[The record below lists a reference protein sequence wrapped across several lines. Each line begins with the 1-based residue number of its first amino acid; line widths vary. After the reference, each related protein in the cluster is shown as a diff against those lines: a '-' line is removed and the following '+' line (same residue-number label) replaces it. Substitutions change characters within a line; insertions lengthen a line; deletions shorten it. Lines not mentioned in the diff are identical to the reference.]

1 MDLIPPRAS
10 APRSRHRFRTAAVAP
25 LAGLALV
32 AALTGCSGG
41 DSTSDASTTSAGEVA
56 PAPAGAAPDAG
67 SSGDSGVASLAG
79 GAGDTGDTDDAGGA
93 KVASSADLAARDTAT
108 PPSVISTGS
117 VSLRADDVAAARLRV
132 RRVVEGQ
139 QGEVTQQETATGKDG
154 EARTA
159 TLTARVP
166 AARFAD
172 VVAALEDLGDGVRLV
187 DSSTS
192 SEDVTSQVV
201 DTVAR
206 VRAQQ
211 RSVARIEALMA
222 RARTIGEVISIEGQL
237 AQRQADL
244 DALVSQQKYL
254 ADQTAMS
261 TISVNIDQRRAG
273 SGDRDRDGFAGG
285 LAAGWDAFVGG
296 AGGALTALGFALPW
310 LALLAVVGAP
320 VVAWRRRRRVG
331 PAPATTP

>member
-1 MDLIPPRAS
+1 MDLIASRAS
-10 APRSRHRFRTAAVAP
+10 APRSLSRLRSPSRAVVP

-32 AALTGCSGG
+32 AALAGCSGAT
-41 DSTSDASTTSAGEVA
+41 SSSDASSSGASAGEIA
-56 PAPAGAAPDAG
+56 PADAAPDVAAL
-67 SSGDSGVASLAG
+67 SDSRVASTAG
-79 GAGDTGDTDDAGGA
+79 DAGGS
-93 KVASSADLAARDTAT
+93 KVATSGDVAARDTAA
-108 PPSVISTGS
+108 PPSIISTGS
-117 VSLRADDVAAARLRV
+117 VSLRADDVASARTKV
-132 RRVVEGQ
+132 RRIVEGQ
-139 QGEVTQQETATGKDG
+139 QGEVTQQETITGKDG
-154 EARTA
+154 ETRTA

-166 AARFAD
+166 AARFSDA
-172 VVAALEDLGDGVRLV
+172 VAGLEDLGDGVRLV

-201 DTVAR
+201 DTAAR

-244 DALVSQQKYL
+244 DALMSQQKYL

-261 TISVNIDQRRAG
+261 TISVSIEQRRA
-273 SGDRDRDGFAGG
+273 SSEDRDRDGFAGG

-331 PAPATTP
+331 PAPAPATTP

>member
-25 LAGLALV
+25 LAGLALM

-79 GAGDTGDTDDAGGA
+79 DAGGA

-261 TISVNIDQRRAG
+261 TISVSIEQRRAG

-310 LALLAVVGAP
+310 LALLAVVGVP